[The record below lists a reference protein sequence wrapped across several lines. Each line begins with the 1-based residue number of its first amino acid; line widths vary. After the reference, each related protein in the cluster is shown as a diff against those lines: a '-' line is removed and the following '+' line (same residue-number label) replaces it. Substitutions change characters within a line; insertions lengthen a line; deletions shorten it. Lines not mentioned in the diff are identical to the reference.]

1 MLKAKK
7 SLGQHFLNDP
17 RILEKIVRAGSVEE
31 RDTILEIG
39 PGRGAL
45 TEAILRSGARVLVI
59 EKDSE
64 LVPLLKETFADYAAS
79 GQLHIHE
86 GDVLDSKET
95 IEAFMGGEE
104 FKAVANIPYYIT
116 GKILRFLFSL
126 DNLPSQIVLL
136 VQEEVARRAT
146 VEDGKK
152 ESLLS
157 LSIKAYGTPFYRGK
171 VKAGSFS
178 PPPKVDSAILSIENI
193 SRDFFTEKID
203 EKLFFRT
210 IKQAFSQKRKT
221 LLNTLFPDNKEAGRG
236 VLRAAELSEDV
247 RAEAITLEAWKKLM
261 SIMEHSDAQNFRE

>member
-17 RILEKIVRAGSVEE
+17 KILEKIVRAGNVEE
-31 RDTILEIG
+31 HDVILEIG

-45 TEAILRSGARVLVI
+45 TEAILQTGARVLVI
-59 EKDSE
+59 EKDTE
-64 LVPLLKETFADYAAS
+64 LVPLLKETFADYTAS

-86 GDVLDSKET
+86 GDVLGSKET
-95 IEAFMGGEE
+95 IETFMGDGK
-104 FKAVANIPYYIT
+104 FKVVANIPYYIT

-126 DNLPSQIVLL
+126 DDLPSQVVLL

-193 SRDFFTEKID
+193 SRDFFTGRID
-203 EKLFFRT
+203 EGLFFKV

-221 LLNTLFPDNKEAGRG
+221 LLNTLFADNKEAGRNALKDLDLTEG
-236 VLRAAELSEDV
+236 VRPEQISLALWGSLIQSLSQEY
-247 RAEAITLEAWKKLM
+247 
-261 SIMEHSDAQNFRE
+261 DARI